1 MNRLAWC
8 LLLVAPFAT
17 YAADELSNLSDEFN
31 SADSLQQWKQF
42 HATHGWPNKVR
53 QVDVNDSVEGALHL
67 QPLNS
72 AWVRDLN
79 APFLYKEINGDFDVR
94 ARIRVRGND
103 AATPTDSWALGGLF
117 ARVPTPVR
125 KDNWEPRRENWL
137 FITTGAAQVPG
148 EPVTETK
155 STVNSASSLKLR
167 PFVSGWVELRL
178 VRAGNAYIAMA
189 RADGEKQWQVR
200 DRFYRINLPP
210 QVQVGLV
217 AYTTSK
223 QEPRRP
229 ENPNIIN
236 NQVDADL
243 PVDMLMDVDYV
254 RFQRPRV
261 GYGNDWYRGV
271 TENRLADYDVSNEE
285 VLRLLGE

>member
-1 MNRLAWC
+1 MRIFACILA
-8 LLLVAPFAT
+8 LLIPFTAVAS
-17 YAADELSNLSDEFN
+17 DELAPLSDEFE
-31 SADSLQQWKQF
+31 SGASLAQWKLF
-42 HATHGWPNKVR
+42 HETHGWPNKIK
-53 QVDVNDSVEGALHL
+53 QIDVNESVAGALHL
-67 QPLNS
+67 QPHNS

-79 APFLYKEINGDFDVR
+79 APFLYREISGDFDVR
-94 ARIRVRGND
+94 ARVRVRGNET
-103 AATPTDSWALGGLF
+103 ATPMDTWALGGLF

-125 KDNWEPRRENWL
+125 QDNWEPRRENWL
-137 FITTGAAQVPG
+137 FITTGAAHVPG

-155 STVNSASSLKLR
+155 STVNSSSSLKLR

-178 VRAGNAYIAMA
+178 VRVGNSYIAMA
-189 RADGEKQWQVR
+189 RADGDKQWQVR

-210 QVQVGLV
+210 QVQVGIV

-223 QEPRRP
+223 KEPRRP

-254 RFQRPRV
+254 RFRRPRIN
-261 GYGNDWYRGV
+261 YGNDWYRGV